1 MTFPIKWH
9 QYEHAQYRSIVVR
22 PNLTVWASMCTATHP
37 ISSFLRKYNTKPNIE
52 MYYDIVSL
60 SRYQRMSV
68 KPYTDY
74 VCVHRYNYTA
84 GAMSF
89 VTKIVTN
96 KTHLG
101 SNLKRRPNLMEWSQ
115 LL

>member
-1 MTFPIKWH
+1 
-9 QYEHAQYRSIVVR
+9 
-22 PNLTVWASMCTATHP
+22 
-37 ISSFLRKYNTKPNIE
+37 
-52 MYYDIVSL
+52 
-60 SRYQRMSV
+60 MSV

-115 LL
+115 LLQFNPVKFRCNGSNLQHLIDPCVWDYRLVESTDERINYVEY